1 MTQQDIATKIKVL
14 KITKEIDNQFIA
26 DYLGMRNARS
36 VANFLHG
43 DYNLSD
49 EKRLTIKESQLKD
62 EKTKMWQRLFRCS
75 QYIENCMTN
84 RASLWC
90 SKEVV

>member
-1 MTQQDIATKIKVL
+1 MS
-14 KITKEIDNQFIA
+14 NP
-26 DYLGMRNARS
+26 RS
-36 VANFLHG
+36 VANYLND
-43 DYNLSD
+43 DYDLSE